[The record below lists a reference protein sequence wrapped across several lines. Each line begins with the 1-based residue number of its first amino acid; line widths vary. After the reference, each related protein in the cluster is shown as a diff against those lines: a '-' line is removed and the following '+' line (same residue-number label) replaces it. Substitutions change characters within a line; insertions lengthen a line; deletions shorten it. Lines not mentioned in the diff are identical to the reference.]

1 MSNQPA
7 AAPVAQEGTAG
18 PRIVMALFAHPDD
31 PEFFA
36 GGALA
41 KWAHE
46 GWRVIY
52 VLVTSGDKGSDDPT
66 MTPER
71 LITIREAEQR
81 NAAQAAGADPND
93 VIFLRQTDGE
103 LVADLNLRR
112 HLVRVIR
119 HYRPDVVVTNDPTA
133 RWGRQGGV
141 NHSDHI
147 AIGNAAIDAIYPAAR
162 DRLYFPELLRD
173 EGLEPHKVKQ
183 VYLAGTQSPN
193 ARVDITAY
201 LDTKLTAIRCHVS
214 QVKDP
219 AAMEKRLREGQ
230 DTEYYE
236 DVPRYTEVYRVLTL
250 R

>member
-1 MSNQPA
+1 
-7 AAPVAQEGTAG
+7 
-18 PRIVMALFAHPDD
+18 MALFAHPDD

-46 GWRVIY
+46 GWRVLY
-52 VLVTSGDKGSDDPT
+52 VLVTSGDKGSDDPE
-66 MTPER
+66 MTTER
-71 LITIREAEQR
+71 LIAMRENEQR
-81 NAAQAAGADPND
+81 NAAQAAGTDPAN
-93 VIFLRQTDGE
+93 VIFLRQLDGE

-119 HYRPDVVVTNDPTA
+119 HYRPDVVVTNDPTS
-133 RWGRQGGV
+133 RWSRQGGI
-141 NHSDHI
+141 NHTDHI
-147 AIGNAAIDAIYPAAR
+147 AIGNAAIDAVYPAAR

-183 VYLAGTQSPN
+183 VYLAGAQSPN
-193 ARVDITAY
+193 VRVDITPY
-201 LDTKLTAIRCHVS
+201 METKLNAIKCHVS

-219 AAMEKRLREGQ
+219 AAMEKRLRDGQ
-230 DTEYYE
+230 DVEFLE
-236 DVPRYTEVYRVLTL
+236 DSPRYTEQYRVLTL